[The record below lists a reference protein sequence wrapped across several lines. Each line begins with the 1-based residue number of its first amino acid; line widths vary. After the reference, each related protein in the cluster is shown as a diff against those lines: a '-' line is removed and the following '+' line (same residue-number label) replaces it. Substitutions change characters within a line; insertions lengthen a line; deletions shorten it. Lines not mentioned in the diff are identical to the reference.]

1 MVEAQG
7 ALIRKVERYKAKL
20 QQCNATQVEPLQT
33 ELHYALTGDYEG
45 VWAMEASVLM
55 QRASATN
62 LNAGAAVAVGGEGWL
77 YLWDIPDPRWQK

>member
-45 VWAMEASVLM
+45 VWQWRPQS
-55 QRASATN
+55 
-62 LNAGAAVAVGGEGWL
+62 
-77 YLWDIPDPRWQK
+77 